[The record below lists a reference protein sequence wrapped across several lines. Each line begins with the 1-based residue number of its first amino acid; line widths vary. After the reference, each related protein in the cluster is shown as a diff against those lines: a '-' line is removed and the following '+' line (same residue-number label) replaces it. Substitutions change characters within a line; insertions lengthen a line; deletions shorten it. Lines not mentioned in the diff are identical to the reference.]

1 MNQAGIPAPVLV
13 TGAGGLIGSA
23 ICAEL
28 GLRGVPTRALLAP
41 SESSANV
48 AGLEGVS
55 TVRGDVRDAREMRA
69 AVGSCQAVVHAAAL
83 NTLWHARAR
92 DFYSINVR
100 GTRNVLE
107 AALDAGVGMFVLTS
121 SCEVMGPARRLI
133 RLEGNSDG
141 HADETAPLDFKRVRG
156 HYERSKFLAEM
167 AAREYE
173 VKGLPLA
180 VIRPTAV
187 IGPGDI
193 HLSPPGMLI
202 RAFLE
207 RRISVYYDA
216 GINVVD
222 SRDVALAHVSA
233 LERRCAGTTFIAGGH
248 NIRLSELFEELS
260 SASGLPAP
268 GSTVGYA
275 AALAAA
281 AFRAATSFITRQ
293 HPGIT
298 VSGIR
303 TVRHPWFFD
312 TSRARSELGLRPRP
326 LAETVRDAVEWHK
339 KRTGGA
345 IEV

>member
-1 MNQAGIPAPVLV
+1 MSPARIPAPVLV

-28 GLRGVPTRALLAP
+28 SLRGVTTRALLAP
-41 SESSANV
+41 SESALNV
-48 AGLEGVS
+48 DGLGGVS
-55 TVRGDVRDAREMRA
+55 TVRGDVRDAREMRR
-69 AVGSCQAVVHAAAL
+69 AVESCRTVVHAAAL
-83 NTLWHARAR
+83 NTLWHKPAR

-107 AALDAGVGMFVLTS
+107 AALEAGVGLFVLTS
-121 SCEVMGPARRLI
+121 SCEVMGRARRDSI
-133 RLEGNSDG
+133 FDE
-141 HADETAPLDFKRVRG
+141 ETALDLNMVSG
-156 HYERSKFLAEM
+156 HYERSKYLAELT
-167 AAREYE
+167 AIEYGRR
-173 VKGLPLA
+173 GLDVA

-207 RRISVYYDA
+207 GRVSVYYDA

-233 LERRCAGTTFIAGGH
+233 LEKQCAGTTFIAGGH
-248 NIRLSELFEELS
+248 NVRLSELFEELS

-268 GSTVGYA
+268 GTTVAYPT
-275 AALAAA
+275 ALAAA
-281 AFRAATSFITRQ
+281 AFRAATSLITRQ

-303 TVRHPWFFD
+303 TVKYPWHFD
-312 TSRARSELGLRPRP
+312 ISRARRELGLKPRP
-326 LAETVRDAVEWHK
+326 LAETVRDAVEWHLK
-339 KRTGGA
+339 AVTRNSET
-345 IEV
+345 VN